1 MPSQL
6 TKNDLQ
12 IMAES
17 KLADSGF
24 LFANN
29 RVSNAYYL
37 GGYAIELALKACIA
51 KQMEAGV
58 IPDRQLILDTYTHEY
73 MKLIGVAGLKFELNE
88 KLNKDQGFSESWAI
102 VQQWNPDARYRQTD
116 KMIAQYFLSAIS
128 DPTHGVFTW
137 IKSYW

>member
-6 TKNDLQ
+6 VKVDLQ
-12 IMAES
+12 MMAEA
-17 KLADSGF
+17 KLADSTL

-58 IPDRQLILDTYTHEY
+58 IPDKQLILDTYTHKYET
-73 MKLIGVAGLKFELNE
+73 LIGVAGLKFELKE
-88 KLNKDQGFSESWAI
+88 KLHKDKGFEESWGI
-102 VQQWNPDARYRQTD
+102 VQQWSPDSRYQMTD
-116 KMIAQYFLSAIS
+116 KMITQYFLAAIS
-128 DPTHGVFTW
+128 DATHGVFKW
-137 IKSYW
+137 IKNYW